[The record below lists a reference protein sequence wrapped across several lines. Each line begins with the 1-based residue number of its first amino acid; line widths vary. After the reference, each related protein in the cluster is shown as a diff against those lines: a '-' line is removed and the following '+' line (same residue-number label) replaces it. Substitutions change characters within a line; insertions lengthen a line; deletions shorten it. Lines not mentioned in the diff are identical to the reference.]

1 MISNSA
7 TEPLALTFPD
17 EVLWST
23 APHLPMKD
31 CALMRIVCSQWGS
44 LFGKALDEK
53 LYNHV
58 VFDEKKWLQVPGI
71 SDVSSREVNLKIKTD
86 YIKKLKMPCDVFN
99 EPDLVQAHKFQ
110 KTIGKNYF
118 WQTHKVILLPLTING
133 EPVTINKIGELFS
146 FEKTEKQEKGTV
158 FDYIYGAETEK
169 YRNLPLMENI
179 FIEVTLDVVPGS
191 RRVVYAVKEGLVKSK
206 GCRVPTPLEAL
217 ISNVVLNIEP
227 SQKKEGYYFGK
238 GKAGEWWTY
247 TITDTK
253 INECV
258 LLVVGGA
265 SPLGPA
271 VQYCNDD
278 AVSIGVMAVAEV
290 LRSPKDSSPFSL

>member
-31 CALMRIVCSQWGS
+31 CALMRTVCSQWGS

-71 SDVSSREVNLKIKTD
+71 SDVSSREVNPKIKAD
-86 YIKKLKMPCDVFN
+86 YIKKLKTLCDVFN
-99 EPDLVQAHKFQ
+99 EHDMIQAHTFKE
-110 KTIGKNYF
+110 TIGKNYF
-118 WQTHKVILLPLTING
+118 WQTHKVILLPLMING
-133 EPVTINKIGELFS
+133 EPVTINKIGKLFS

-158 FDYIYGAETEK
+158 FDYIYGAETDK

-179 FIEVTLDVVPGS
+179 FIEVSLDVIPGS
-191 RRVVYAVKEGLVKSK
+191 RKGVYAVKEGLVKSK
-206 GCRVPTPLEAL
+206 GCRVPTPVEAL

-238 GKAGEWWTY
+238 GKAGELWTY

-253 INECV
+253 ISEWAF
-258 LLVVGGA
+258 LVVGGA
-265 SPLGPA
+265 SSSGLC
-271 VQYCNDD
+271 VEYDDDDND
-278 AVSIGVMAVAEV
+278 AVGVMAVAEV
-290 LRSPKDSSPFSL
+290 L

>member
-7 TEPLALTFPD
+7 TEPLALTFLD

-23 APHLPMKD
+23 AQHLSMPD
-31 CALMRIVCSQWGS
+31 CAVIRTVCSQWGS
-44 LFGKALDEK
+44 VFGKALDEK

-58 VFDEKKWLQVPGI
+58 VFDEKKWLQVTGI
-71 SDVSSREVNLKIKTD
+71 SDVSSREVNPKIKAE
-86 YIKKLKMPCDVFN
+86 YIQKLKRKCDVFN
-99 EPDLVQAHKFQ
+99 EPDPIQAHTFKE
-110 KTIGKNYF
+110 TIGKNYF
-118 WQTHKVILLPLTING
+118 WQTHKVILLPMRING

-169 YRNLPLMENI
+169 YRNLPLTENI
-179 FIEVTLDVVPGS
+179 FIEVSLDVIPGS

-227 SQKKEGYYFGK
+227 SQKKEGYYFGR
-238 GKAGEWWTY
+238 GKPGECWAY
-247 TITDTK
+247 TVTDTK
-253 INECV
+253 INERV
-258 LLVVGGA
+258 FLVVGGA
-265 SPLGPA
+265 SPLGPEVKRNRDGDYFA
-271 VQYCNDD
+271 V
-278 AVSIGVMAVAEV
+278 GVMAVAEV
-290 LRSPKDSSPFSL
+290 L